1 MSLKNINEIQSKV
14 YSTLDKEFTEH
25 TIGSLANIGQRFS
38 EPGEGVTTALF
49 GIADIFPGI
58 TEESSYIKCH
68 INDDCINV
76 YIDENTEPIA
86 KILNNIIIDNDI
98 DNIGIERENILFLS
112 KPLDLFKYIYEDK
125 TKSEPLFDEL
135 TENDQVISS
144 YTCHVCS
151 INKTKVNNITYFL
164 PEQYYKIINYQTKD
178 NNTTNNSYIIYKYE
192 LIGTDIDNYQY
203 TLSKLIGNNVYS
215 IDNSENGQNIIN
227 QLDESKYQLINTYN
241 IKFDDNTGE
250 LWLINDNNDFIE
262 HDYLNNELHNQKEFD
277 SLNKVINIYN
287 NIYTN
292 NIKVNIFKYL
302 LYNIFNSYK
311 HEIDYYT
318 DNSATELDVYLPFDY
333 KFNLFTSS
341 TELNHFYNTVSDIV
355 LKKCVNINN
364 NDISDYIKGNNQI
377 VADWS
382 KTFGNKTG
390 DNIYDIYD
398 RYVLYNISI
407 DYNNKI
413 YEIIPDGYYTLPY
426 INKYNNWVINDIEST
441 ISATGV
447 TNDTGFII
455 IDSRNDLTVYN
466 KTNNKD
472 SSTVDDSSDVND
484 KRNDN
489 TDDSVDTQ
497 NLSEDIAKYKVN
509 PICLSPMY
517 KSEINERIGFKQEVI
532 TIGDYSV
539 KSGQYVKVGCGLPKI
554 SDITSTSINL
564 DAVNF
569 IKSSPILVISEYKNA
584 NNEIYYVTTIWVWD
598 ETQSKFVTIT
608 NETGE
613 LYDLHKLANIYNV
626 VQNNLKNIA
635 EEPGRFLHQQLAFSY
650 IVTTPKQQT
659 SYDYIYPGIQN
670 VFTYTTTNKY
680 GLKPVLGKKD
690 CSNALYNNR
699 ANLVPGFWNKFEL
712 SYSGRY
718 NDFTLK
724 LDNTFNE
731 ANKFEFNSY
740 NKLPKL
746 GVVSYQD
753 PITGEYLASYDY
765 IPNVEDGETEYV
777 SQMDLSGLFLRHTN
791 NLNRTNILSID
802 STGYVYYSYIGTS
815 YIDTDKS
822 ILKIG
827 SYNMNIDLS
836 NGAMAYNQNGKF
848 QKQETLQFDF
858 KNLNISSNTLNILNG
873 NLTVNGKLLDI
884 DVPFIPQKIY
894 EFNELNLYSISILPV
909 FPEGTAELFKI
920 ETSALNSTKWFNNTY
935 GTPTSL
941 VSQYVNITYNFKIGD
956 YINIRLL
963 NLDSTIKVQFGYNV
977 SSIIPLTADIVKFKY
992 HDTDYCV
999 LQPMTL
1005 IAELSKYN
1013 NISYYNVKQVILGH
1027 NDYNYI

>member
-49 GIADIFPGI
+49 GIADIFPRI
-58 TEESSYIKCH
+58 NQTSYIKCH
-68 INDDCINV
+68 ITDDYINV
-76 YIDENTEPIA
+76 YAGGNDVISGT
-86 KILNNIIIDNDI
+86 ILNSIDINNDSS
-98 DNIGIERENILFLS
+98 NILFLN
-112 KPLDLFKYIYEDK
+112 KPDGLLEYIYKDINI
-125 TKSEPLFDEL
+125 SEPLFDEL
-135 TENDQVISS
+135 SENSQVTSS

-151 INKTKVNNITYFL
+151 VNKTNINNITYFL
-164 PEQYYKIINYQTKD
+164 PEQYYKIINYQTK
-178 NNTTNNSYIIYKYE
+178 NNGHTNNSYIIYKYE
-192 LIGTDIDNYQY
+192 LTDSEINNYQY
-203 TLSKLIGNNVYS
+203 TLSKLINNNNVYNIS
-215 IDNSENGQNIIN
+215 KENSKNTIN
-227 QLDESKYQLINTYN
+227 KLNDIDESKYQVINTYN
-241 IKFDDNTGE
+241 IKFDSTTGE
-250 LWLINDNNDFIE
+250 LWLINENNDFIE

-277 SLNKVINIYN
+277 GLNKVINIYN

-318 DNSATELDVYLPFDY
+318 DNSDTELDVYLPFDY
-333 KFNLFTSS
+333 KFNFFTSS

-364 NDISDYIKGNNQI
+364 NDIVDYINSNNQI

-382 KTFGNKTG
+382 KIFGAKTD
-390 DNIYDIYD
+390 DNVYDIYD
-398 RYVLYNISI
+398 QYVLYNISI

-426 INKYNNWVINDIEST
+426 INKYNHWVINGIEST

-466 KTNNKD
+466 QDNNKYNND
-472 SSTVDDSSDVND
+472 SSTVKDSN
-484 KRNDN
+484 KTDN
-489 TDDSVDTQ
+489 STDTQ
-497 NLSEDIAKYKVN
+497 NLEENTDKYQTN

-517 KSEINERIGFKQEVI
+517 KSEINEHIGFEQEII
-532 TIGDYSV
+532 TIADYSA

-569 IKSSPILVISEYKNA
+569 IKSSPVLVISEYKNS
-584 NNEIYYVTTIWVWD
+584 NNELYYVTTIWVWD

-608 NETGE
+608 NENGE

-626 VQNNLKNIA
+626 VQNNLKNID

-650 IVTTPKQQT
+650 IVKIPKQQT
-659 SYDYIYPGIQN
+659 SYDHIYPGIQN
-670 VFTYTTTNKY
+670 VFTYTTNNKY
-680 GLKPVLGKKD
+680 GLKPILGKKD
-690 CSNALYNNR
+690 CTNALYNNR
-699 ANLVPGFWNKFEL
+699 ANLTPGFWNAFEL

-718 NDFTLK
+718 NDCTLK
-724 LDNTFNE
+724 LDCTFNR
-731 ANKFEFNSY
+731 ANKFEFTSD

-753 PITGEYLASYDY
+753 PITGEYYTSYDY
-765 IPNVEDGETEYV
+765 IPNVEDGETEYI

-836 NGAMAYNQNGKF
+836 NAAMAYTQNGKF

-858 KNLNISSNTLNILNG
+858 KNLNIASNTLNILNG

-884 DVPFIPQKIY
+884 DVPFIPQKIH
-894 EFNELNLYSISILPV
+894 EFNGLNLYSISILPV
-909 FPEGTAELFKI
+909 FPEGTTELFKI
-920 ETSALNSTKWFNNTY
+920 ETSTLNSTKWFNNTY
-935 GTPTSL
+935 GTSTSPA
-941 VSQYVNITYNFKIGD
+941 SQYVNITYNFKIGD
-956 YINIRLL
+956 YINTHLL
-963 NLDSTIKVQFGYNV
+963 NLDSTIKVQFGGNV
-977 SSIIPLTADIVKFKY
+977 TSIIPLTADIVKFKY

-1013 NISYYNVKQVILGH
+1013 NIDYYNVTQVILGH

>member
-38 EPGEGVTTALF
+38 EPGEGITTASF
-49 GIADIFPGI
+49 GIADIFPSI
-58 TEESSYIKCH
+58 TDQTSYIKCH
-68 INDDCINV
+68 ITDDCINV
-76 YIDENTEPIA
+76 YIDGKVDPAVTV
-86 KILNNIIIDNDI
+86 LNNIIINNDI
-98 DNIGIERENILFLS
+98 DNIGIERDNILFLS
-112 KPLDLFKYIYEDK
+112 KSLGLLEYIYEDK
-125 TKSEPLFDEL
+125 TKVEPLFDEL
-135 TENDQVISS
+135 SENSQITSS
-144 YTCHVCS
+144 YTYHVCS

-164 PEQYYKIINYQTKD
+164 PEQYYKIINCQTKD
-178 NNTTNNSYIIYKYE
+178 NNTTTYSSIIYKYE
-192 LIGTDIDNYQY
+192 LIGTDITNYKY
-203 TLSKLIGNNVYS
+203 VLSKVINDTVYN
-215 IDNSENGQNIIN
+215 IDNSTNSNEVIN
-227 QLDESKYQLINTYN
+227 QLDLMDYQVINTYN
-241 IKFDDNTGE
+241 IKFDDTTGE
-250 LWLINDNNDFIE
+250 LWLINGNNDFIE
-262 HDYLNNELHNQKEFD
+262 HDYLNNELHNQNEFD

-302 LYNIFNSYK
+302 LYDIFNSYK

-318 DNSATELDVYLPFDY
+318 DNSDTELDVYLPFDY
-333 KFNLFTSS
+333 KFNLFSSS
-341 TELNHFYNTVSDIV
+341 TGLNHFYNTVSDIV
-355 LKKCVNINN
+355 VKKCVNINN
-364 NDISDYIKGNNQI
+364 NDISDYINSNNQI

-382 KTFGNKTG
+382 KIFGNKTG

-398 RYVLYNISI
+398 RYVLYNINI

-413 YEIIPDGYYTLPY
+413 YEIIPNGYYTLPY
-426 INKYNNWVINDIEST
+426 INKYNHWVINDIEST

-466 KTNNKD
+466 KTNNSNKDNED
-472 SSTVDDSSDVND
+472 SSTVCDS
-484 KRNDN
+484 
-489 TDDSVDTQ
+489 TDTQ
-497 NLSEDIAKYKVN
+497 KLSDDVYKYLTD

-517 KSEINERIGFKQEVI
+517 KSEINKHIGFEQKVI
-532 TIGDYSV
+532 TIGEYSV

-554 SDITSTSINL
+554 SDITNTSINL

-584 NNEIYYVTTIWVWD
+584 NNEIYYVTTIWVWN
-598 ETQSKFVTIT
+598 ESQSKFDTIT
-608 NETGE
+608 NENGE

-626 VQNNLKNIA
+626 VQNNLKNIN
-635 EEPGRFLHQQLAFSY
+635 EEPGRFTHQQLAFSY
-650 IVTTPKQQT
+650 IVKIPKQQN
-659 SYDYIYPGIQN
+659 SYTNIYPGIQN

-690 CSNALYNNR
+690 CTNALYNNR
-699 ANLVPGFWNKFEL
+699 ANLTPGFWNTFEL

-718 NDFTLK
+718 NDCTLK
-724 LDNTFNE
+724 LDNTFNN

-740 NKLPKL
+740 NKLLKL

-753 PITGEYLASYDY
+753 PVTGEYLTSYDY

-858 KNLNISSNTLNILNG
+858 KNLNIASNTLNILNG

-884 DVPFIPQKIY
+884 DVPFIPQKIWD
-894 EFNELNLYSISILPV
+894 FAGSNLYSISILPV
-909 FPEGTAELFKI
+909 FPEGADELFKI
-920 ETSALNSTKWFNNTY
+920 ETSTLNSTKWFDNTY
-935 GTPTSL
+935 GSSTSPA
-941 VSQYVNITYNFKIGD
+941 QYVNITYNFKIQD
-956 YINIRLL
+956 YINTKLL
-963 NLDSTIKVQFGYNV
+963 EYDSTIAVNFNASPGTL
-977 SSIIPLTADIVKFKY
+977 IPLTADIVKFKY
-992 HDTDYCV
+992 HDMNYCI

-1005 IAELSKYN
+1005 IAELTKN
-1013 NISYYNVKQVILGH
+1013 GNKSYYRVSHVILGH